1 MRLLSFL
8 TRKQAWLSPVRI
20 SNELRSNGEQVSVRT
35 VHRWFS
41 VLREK
46 GGFVYYPYPRA
57 NALGLEDVL
66 LTIHG
71 LRDPRVL
78 GIIPFTASFNLEIGL
93 VNCEP
98 FVRQGYWVPATAKAE
113 FRDFWK
119 TAQDLDLLEDVEMYS
134 SRNTHFVFSP
144 FEELITEDGSA
155 AWSRPSDNS
164 HFKTLIMDD
173 FRDPFEVKLSELLAE
188 TPLLI
193 PMVVEHIWGYY
204 SSRQVWQAVGEKDL
218 SSVWRYAKGLR
229 ARDLRKPGGA
239 LHVLQAEWDNLL
251 QHFEEVF
258 VQPRVFFDWPRL
270 KNTTFLSV
278 VMQAP
283 SSQEML
289 DAVFRMSERSIVTA
303 LKPSIELDGRCHVS
317 CFLPSDQT
325 AAVARI
331 IGESHSGTT
340 PPLIA
345 IQDRAATLQLFQPS
359 FCKLNWSCFEPSD
372 LAWKFDG
379 RGYVEQLK
387 SLKPQSLAQSVTQ
400 RPALKL
406 IEQPMK

>member
-1 MRLLSFL
+1 VELFDQRLMRLLSFL
-8 TRKQAWLSPVRI
+8 TRKQAWLSPVEI
-20 SNELRSNGEQVSVRT
+20 SKEFRPDSDQVSVRT

-57 NALGLEDVL
+57 NALGLADVL

-78 GIIPFTASFNLEIGL
+78 GIIPFAASFNVEIGL
-93 VNCEP
+93 VKGEP
-98 FVRQGYWVPATAKAE
+98 FVRQGYWVPATAMAE
-113 FRDFWK
+113 FRDFWR
-119 TAQDLDLLEDVEMYS
+119 AARDLDLLEDVEMYS
-134 SRNTHFVFSP
+134 SRNTHFIFSP

-155 AWSRPSDNS
+155 LWSRPSDNS
-164 HFKTLIMDD
+164 HFRALIRDD
-173 FRDPFEVKLSELLAE
+173 FRDPFEVKLSERLAE
-188 TPLLI
+188 NPLLI
-193 PMVVEHIWGYY
+193 PLVVEHIWAYY
-204 SSRQVWQAVGEKDL
+204 SSRQVWQAIGEKDL

-251 QHFEEVF
+251 QNFEEVF
-258 VQPRVFFDWPRL
+258 VQPRVFFDWTGL

-303 LKPSIELDGRCHVS
+303 LKPSIELDGRCHLS
-317 CFLPSDQT
+317 CFLPSDQM
-325 AAVARI
+325 AAVVRI
-331 IGESHSGTT
+331 VGESHSGTT

-359 FCKLNWSCFEPSD
+359 FCKLNWSCFEPSG
-372 LAWKFDG
+372 LAWTFDG
-379 RGYVEQLK
+379 PDYIERLK
-387 SLKPQSLAQSVTQ
+387 SLEPQQLAQSVTPQ
-400 RPALKL
+400 HA
-406 IEQPMK
+406 